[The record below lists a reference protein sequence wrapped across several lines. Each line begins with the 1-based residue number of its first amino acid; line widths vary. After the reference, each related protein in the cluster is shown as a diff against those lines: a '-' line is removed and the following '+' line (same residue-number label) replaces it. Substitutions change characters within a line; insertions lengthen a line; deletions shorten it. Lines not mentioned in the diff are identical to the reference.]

1 MNYKILNIKGALL
14 DTQQLEDYLR
24 KIASGHVLQDK
35 SNKYTYPIP
44 RLKEN
49 FEFITEVYN
58 LLNEHIKLK
67 LPIHPAGE
75 WILDNF
81 YIIDET
87 VKTVTKELTLKK
99 YTNFLGIANGP
110 YAGFARIYVL
120 ASEIVAYTDGK
131 INGKN
136 LEVLLKA
143 YEDKK
148 TLSMDEI
155 WNINTFLRMA
165 LIENIR
171 EACEKIYSAQLQKY
185 KVENIIERLVENKSK
200 DELQFKNIGEYKTKV
215 IEQGEMKYP
224 FIEYMSYRLKQ
235 YGKKAYPFLNILEEQ
250 VNKMGTEISEV
261 IKKEHF
267 DIAVRKVSVGN
278 CIISIKNINRI
289 NMIEIFEKINGVEEI
304 LKKDPVNVYSKM
316 DYKTRIYYRNKLKE
330 ISKKTKISEIYIARK
345 CLELSSIEY
354 EKSNMD
360 SNNKKAHVGY
370 YLIADGEPKL
380 LEILQNKKVPRQNN
394 MHKAQKYITALAV
407 VTIVLAGVYGLYINT
422 QINNIVLSL
431 ILSILLL
438 IPIETIFTQIAQYIL
453 GKTKNTKIIP
463 KLDFR
468 NGIPEQNATFV
479 VIPTIIKNGKR
490 VEELMH
496 KLEVYYIANKSDN
509 IYFAL
514 LGDCSTSSNE
524 EEGFDEEV
532 INTGK
537 KMVDILNKKYPDEKF
552 TKFNFIYRKRMWN
565 EGEEAYLGWE
575 RKRGLLNQFNE
586 YILGN
591 ISNPFKTNT
600 ITNLASMPPIKY
612 IITLDA
618 DTDLVLNSARELIG
632 AMAHILNKPE
642 LNKSE
647 DLVIAGHAL
656 IQPRIGIDLMSSI
669 KSLYTKIY
677 AGAGGVDVYANAISD
692 IYQDNFEEGIFTGKG
707 IYDLKI
713 FSKILNNEIP
723 ENTIL
728 SHDLLEGSY
737 LRCGLATDIMLMD
750 GYPVGYNSSKSRLH
764 RWIRGD
770 WQIIIWLKDKIKNK
784 RGEIKNNPLNIL
796 SKYKIFD
803 NLVRSLLE
811 VSSVLTIIYMCI
823 LDYFY
828 KIKIWPIITTVL
840 IAVLTPT
847 VIDVIN
853 KIVFKREGE
862 KRQKT
867 FNKTLSGINASLLR
881 GLFTLATLPDKAY
894 MSANAICKT
903 LYRLKVSKKHMLEW
917 VTAEEAE
924 KMAKKDIKSYYINM
938 APNIILGIL
947 GILYIFINAKNPFSA
962 LIFVISLLWLIA
974 PAIMCY
980 ISKEIVVNNKKE
992 LLVDKD
998 KQYVLEVGK
1007 RTWQFFKDYLV
1018 KENNY
1023 LPPDN
1028 YQEDRKPK
1036 AIKRT
1041 SSTNIG
1047 LALLAVISSYDL
1059 GYETQK
1065 NTLELLN
1072 KMIDTIYNL
1081 QKWNGHLYN
1090 WYNIET
1096 LEPLRPRYISSVDS
1110 GNFVG
1115 YLYVVKQFLIQN
1127 GQEDTRIDEL
1137 IEHTDFTKLYN
1148 EKMQLFSVGYNVEEN
1163 MLTDSYYDLLASEAR
1178 QTSLVAIAKK
1188 DIEQKHWYNLSRT
1201 LTVLNKYKGLISW
1214 SGTAF
1219 EYLMPNINIPKY
1231 PGSLLDE
1238 SCKFLIMSQKEY
1250 NKKLK
1255 IPWGISESAFNLK
1268 DLNNNYQYKA
1278 FGIPWLGLK
1287 RGLADEIVVAPYASM
1302 MAIIDEPI
1310 EVLKNLKQ
1318 LEKLGMYNKY
1328 GFYESIDY
1336 TPTRLRKNETK
1347 AIVKTYM
1354 AHHQGLI
1361 LLSINNLMN
1370 NNIVQ
1375 KRFVQNPEIEAV
1387 DILLQERMPE
1397 NIIIT
1402 KEEKEKVEKIKYID
1416 YENATQREITKINT
1430 KLNNVNVIGNDKYT
1444 IIMDQ
1449 KGNGYSKYNNIL
1461 INRYKYT
1468 DDEEQG
1474 IFFFFKNIKTKRI
1487 WTSNYMNYLSK
1498 ADKYVMCFTPDMNKI
1513 TRQDG
1518 NIETITKISVAPTE
1532 PVEIRRIEL
1541 VNHGI
1546 EDETIEITSF
1556 LEPLISEKEQDY
1568 AHRAFNKLFLEY
1580 EIIEDTILIRR
1591 KSRDKSKS
1599 DMFLAVNLYA
1609 ENEIIGETEFEVDK
1623 EKFYGREAIGLPKT
1637 VESSIPL
1644 GRNIGL
1650 TTEPIVAIKNTV
1662 KIKANEKVAFNLIM
1676 CVSESKEKVI
1686 ELINKFT
1693 NSETIKRNIELAKVK
1708 VEAESRYLNIKG
1720 KEIDLCQ
1727 KILGYLIFPNP
1738 LKRIINKNKKVISA
1752 YVSELWKYGI
1762 SGDLPILLVKVK
1774 DISDIEILKQVIN
1787 VYEYLRVKNINIDLV
1802 IVDEEQHSYENYTRE
1817 GIINI
1822 ILNKN
1827 MGYLQNIRS
1836 GIFVLNNLSKEE
1848 IQVLEFRANLVL
1860 DVSLG
1865 KIERQL
1871 TDLEEEYI
1879 ETIKQIGDEKIPQI
1893 AEEPEQ
1899 IRKKLED
1906 EQLKYC
1912 NEYGGFSLD
1921 GKEYNIRINKD
1932 NKLPTVWSH
1941 VLANEKF
1948 GTVVTENMGGYT
1960 WYKNSRLNRLTAWA
1974 NNPTND
1980 IPSEIIYLEDMEN
1993 KKVWSLGQN
2002 PIPDSN
2008 DYYITYGFGYANY
2021 MHKSNGL
2028 IQNASIFVPCKDSAK
2043 VHLIRLENIE
2053 PRKRKIKLVYYIKP
2067 VLGEDETISNTYLN
2081 LEYKEGSNL
2090 LCLENISN
2098 EDFKNVLYVSSS
2110 EKINSYTGNKD
2121 FFIGNGTIAN
2131 PDGIHKLDL
2140 DRQNSLWRNGI
2151 LAIEFQVELQALESK
2166 EISIVLGAEESII
2179 NCQDNAY
2186 KYGKISNV
2194 KEEYKK
2200 VKEYWEDITGKVH
2213 VKTPVESMNILLN
2226 GWLIYQTI
2234 SARLLARSGYYQ
2246 SGGAFGFRDQLQD
2259 TIALKYINPEIM
2271 KNQIIKHSSHQFIE
2285 GDVEHWWHDE
2295 TRRGIRTRFSDDLLW
2310 LAYITEEY
2318 INFTGDY
2325 TILDIKT
2332 NYIEG
2337 ADLEEGTDEKYDKYL
2352 PSKESG
2358 TIYEHC
2364 KKAIEKKINLGEN
2377 DLPTIGS
2384 GDWNDGFSTVG
2395 NKGKGESIWLGF
2407 FLSDILKKF
2416 IPLCKYKGEDE
2427 LAKKY
2432 EEILNKLKKAL
2443 NTTGW
2448 DGRWYRRAFTD
2459 KGEILR

>member
-120 ASEIVAYTDGK
+120 ASEIIAYTDGK

-155 WNINTFLRMA
+155 WNINTFLRVA

-575 RKRGLLNQFNE
+575 RKRGFLNQFNE

-600 ITNLASMPPIKY
+600 ITNVASMPPIKY

-618 DTDLVLNSARELIG
+618 DTDLVLNSAKELIG

-823 LDYFY
+823 LDCFY

-862 KRQKT
+862 RRQKT

-924 KMAKKDIKSYYINM
+924 KMTKKDIKSYYINM

-947 GILYIFINAKNPFSA
+947 GILYIFINAKNPFSV

-1387 DILLQERMPE
+1387 NILLQERMPE

-2295 TRRGIRTRFSDDLLW
+2295 TRKRHK
-2310 LAYITEEY
+2310 
-2318 INFTGDY
+2318 N
-2325 TILDIKT
+2325 
-2332 NYIEG
+2332 
-2337 ADLEEGTDEKYDKYL
+2337 
-2352 PSKESG
+2352 
-2358 TIYEHC
+2358 
-2364 KKAIEKKINLGEN
+2364 KI
-2377 DLPTIGS
+2377 
-2384 GDWNDGFSTVG
+2384 F
-2395 NKGKGESIWLGF
+2395 
-2407 FLSDILKKF
+2407 
-2416 IPLCKYKGEDE
+2416 
-2427 LAKKY
+2427 
-2432 EEILNKLKKAL
+2432 
-2443 NTTGW
+2443 
-2448 DGRWYRRAFTD
+2448 R
-2459 KGEILR
+2459 

>member
-155 WNINTFLRMA
+155 WNINTFLRVA

-394 MHKAQKYITALAV
+394 MHKAKKYITALAV
-407 VTIVLAGVYGLYINT
+407 VTIVFAGVYGLYINT

-600 ITNLASMPPIKY
+600 ITNVANMPPIKY

-618 DTDLVLNSARELIG
+618 DTDLVLNSAKELTG

-823 LDYFY
+823 LDCFY

-1591 KSRDKSKS
+1591 KSRDKSKL

-2295 TRRGIRTRFSDDLLW
+2295 TRKRHK
-2310 LAYITEEY
+2310 
-2318 INFTGDY
+2318 N
-2325 TILDIKT
+2325 
-2332 NYIEG
+2332 
-2337 ADLEEGTDEKYDKYL
+2337 
-2352 PSKESG
+2352 
-2358 TIYEHC
+2358 
-2364 KKAIEKKINLGEN
+2364 KI
-2377 DLPTIGS
+2377 
-2384 GDWNDGFSTVG
+2384 F
-2395 NKGKGESIWLGF
+2395 
-2407 FLSDILKKF
+2407 
-2416 IPLCKYKGEDE
+2416 
-2427 LAKKY
+2427 
-2432 EEILNKLKKAL
+2432 
-2443 NTTGW
+2443 
-2448 DGRWYRRAFTD
+2448 R
-2459 KGEILR
+2459 

>member
-1 MNYKILNIKGALL
+1 MDYKILNIKGALL

-87 VKTVTKELTLKK
+87 VKIVTKELTLKK
-99 YTNFLGIANGP
+99 YTNFLGISNGP

-155 WNINTFLRMA
+155 WNINTFLQVA

-171 EACEKIYSAQLQKY
+171 ETCEKIYSAQLQKY

-289 NMIEIFEKINGVEEI
+289 NMIDIFEKINGVEEI
-304 LKKDPVNVYSKM
+304 LKKDPVNVYNKM

-380 LEILQNKKVPRQNN
+380 LEILQNKKVPKQNN

-537 KMVDILNKKYPDEKF
+537 KIVDILNKKYPDEKF

-600 ITNLASMPPIKY
+600 ITNVASMPPIKY

-618 DTDLVLNSARELIG
+618 DTDLVLNSAKELIG

-723 ENTIL
+723 ENTVL

-840 IAVLTPT
+840 IAVLAPT
-847 VIDVIN
+847 VIDVVN

-947 GILYIFINAKNPFSA
+947 GILYLFINAKNPFSV

-1287 RGLADEIVVAPYASM
+1287 RGLADEIVVAPYASI

-1370 NNIVQ
+1370 NNIIQ

-1387 DILLQERMPE
+1387 DVLLQERMPE

-1430 KLNNVNVIGNDKYT
+1430 ELNNVNVIGNDKYT

-1637 VESSIPL
+1637 VENSIPL

-1650 TTEPIVAIKNTV
+1650 TTEPIIAIKNTV

-1693 NSETIKRNIELAKVK
+1693 NSETIKRSIELAKVK

-1893 AEEPEQ
+1893 AEKPEQ

-1948 GTVVTENMGGYT
+1948 GTVITENMGGYT

-1974 NNPTND
+1974 NSPTND

-2131 PDGIHKLDL
+2131 PDGIHKLEL

-2200 VKEYWEDITGKVH
+2200 VKEYWEDITGKVQ

-2295 TRRGIRTRFSDDLLW
+2295 TRKRH
-2310 LAYITEEY
+2310 
-2318 INFTGDY
+2318 
-2325 TILDIKT
+2325 K
-2332 NYIEG
+2332 
-2337 ADLEEGTDEKYDKYL
+2337 DKIF
-2352 PSKESG
+2352 G
-2358 TIYEHC
+2358 
-2364 KKAIEKKINLGEN
+2364 
-2377 DLPTIGS
+2377 
-2384 GDWNDGFSTVG
+2384 
-2395 NKGKGESIWLGF
+2395 
-2407 FLSDILKKF
+2407 
-2416 IPLCKYKGEDE
+2416 
-2427 LAKKY
+2427 
-2432 EEILNKLKKAL
+2432 
-2443 NTTGW
+2443 
-2448 DGRWYRRAFTD
+2448 
-2459 KGEILR
+2459 

>member
-360 SNNKKAHVGY
+360 SNDKKAHVGY

-380 LEILQNKKVPRQNN
+380 LEILQNKKVPKQNN

-618 DTDLVLNSARELIG
+618 DTDLVLNSAKELIG

-947 GILYIFINAKNPFSA
+947 GILYIFINAKNPFSV

-1580 EIIEDTILIRR
+1580 VIIEDTILIRR

-2295 TRRGIRTRFSDDLLW
+2295 TRKRHK
-2310 LAYITEEY
+2310 
-2318 INFTGDY
+2318 N
-2325 TILDIKT
+2325 
-2332 NYIEG
+2332 
-2337 ADLEEGTDEKYDKYL
+2337 
-2352 PSKESG
+2352 
-2358 TIYEHC
+2358 
-2364 KKAIEKKINLGEN
+2364 KI
-2377 DLPTIGS
+2377 
-2384 GDWNDGFSTVG
+2384 F
-2395 NKGKGESIWLGF
+2395 
-2407 FLSDILKKF
+2407 
-2416 IPLCKYKGEDE
+2416 
-2427 LAKKY
+2427 
-2432 EEILNKLKKAL
+2432 
-2443 NTTGW
+2443 
-2448 DGRWYRRAFTD
+2448 R
-2459 KGEILR
+2459 

>member
-155 WNINTFLRMA
+155 WNINTFLRVA

-304 LKKDPVNVYSKM
+304 LKKDPVKVYSKM

-600 ITNLASMPPIKY
+600 ITNVASMPPIKY

-618 DTDLVLNSARELIG
+618 DTDLVLNSAKELIG

-823 LDYFY
+823 LDCFY

-1650 TTEPIVAIKNTV
+1650 TTEPIVAIKNTA

-2295 TRRGIRTRFSDDLLW
+2295 TRKRHK
-2310 LAYITEEY
+2310 
-2318 INFTGDY
+2318 N
-2325 TILDIKT
+2325 
-2332 NYIEG
+2332 
-2337 ADLEEGTDEKYDKYL
+2337 
-2352 PSKESG
+2352 
-2358 TIYEHC
+2358 
-2364 KKAIEKKINLGEN
+2364 KI
-2377 DLPTIGS
+2377 
-2384 GDWNDGFSTVG
+2384 F
-2395 NKGKGESIWLGF
+2395 
-2407 FLSDILKKF
+2407 
-2416 IPLCKYKGEDE
+2416 
-2427 LAKKY
+2427 
-2432 EEILNKLKKAL
+2432 
-2443 NTTGW
+2443 
-2448 DGRWYRRAFTD
+2448 R
-2459 KGEILR
+2459 

>member
-1 MNYKILNIKGALL
+1 MDYKILNIKGALL

-87 VKTVTKELTLKK
+87 VKIVTKELTLKK

-155 WNINTFLRMA
+155 WNINTFLQVA

-171 EACEKIYSAQLQKY
+171 ETCEKIYSAQLQKY

-289 NMIEIFEKINGVEEI
+289 NMIDIFEKINGVEEI

-380 LEILQNKKVPRQNN
+380 LEILQNKKVPKQNN

-600 ITNLASMPPIKY
+600 ITNVASMPPIKY

-618 DTDLVLNSARELIG
+618 DTDLVLNSAKELIG

-840 IAVLTPT
+840 IAVLAPT
-847 VIDVIN
+847 VIDVVN
-853 KIVFKREGE
+853 KIVFKRDGE

-947 GILYIFINAKNPFSA
+947 GILYLFINAKNPFSV
-962 LIFVISLLWLIA
+962 LIFVISSLWLIA
-974 PAIMCY
+974 PAIMYY

-1137 IEHTDFTKLYN
+1137 VEHTDFTKLYN

-1287 RGLADEIVVAPYASM
+1287 RGLADEIVVAPYASI

-1370 NNIVQ
+1370 NNIIQ

-1387 DILLQERMPE
+1387 DVLLQERMPE

-1430 KLNNVNVIGNDKYT
+1430 ELNNVNVIGNDKYT

-1637 VESSIPL
+1637 VENSIPL

-1650 TTEPIVAIKNTV
+1650 TTEPIIAIKNTV

-1693 NSETIKRNIELAKVK
+1693 NSETIKRSIELAKVK

-1893 AEEPEQ
+1893 VEKPEQ

-1948 GTVVTENMGGYT
+1948 GTVITENMGGYT

-1980 IPSEIIYLEDMEN
+1980 IPSEVIYLEDMEN

-2053 PRKRKIKLVYYIKP
+2053 PRKRKIKLIYYIKP

-2200 VKEYWEDITGKVH
+2200 VKEYWEDITGKVQ

-2295 TRRGIRTRFSDDLLW
+2295 TRKRHK
-2310 LAYITEEY
+2310 
-2318 INFTGDY
+2318 N
-2325 TILDIKT
+2325 
-2332 NYIEG
+2332 
-2337 ADLEEGTDEKYDKYL
+2337 
-2352 PSKESG
+2352 
-2358 TIYEHC
+2358 
-2364 KKAIEKKINLGEN
+2364 KI
-2377 DLPTIGS
+2377 
-2384 GDWNDGFSTVG
+2384 F
-2395 NKGKGESIWLGF
+2395 
-2407 FLSDILKKF
+2407 
-2416 IPLCKYKGEDE
+2416 
-2427 LAKKY
+2427 
-2432 EEILNKLKKAL
+2432 
-2443 NTTGW
+2443 
-2448 DGRWYRRAFTD
+2448 R
-2459 KGEILR
+2459 

>member
-537 KMVDILNKKYPDEKF
+537 KIVDILNKKYPDEKF

-600 ITNLASMPPIKY
+600 ITNVASMPPIKY

-618 DTDLVLNSARELIG
+618 DTDLVLNSAKELIG

-770 WQIIIWLKDKIKNK
+770 WQITIWLKDKIKNK

-947 GILYIFINAKNPFSA
+947 GVLYIFINAKNPFSV

-1387 DILLQERMPE
+1387 NILLQERMPE

-1827 MGYLQNIRS
+1827 MGYLQNVRS

-2043 VHLIRLENIE
+2043 VHLIRFENIE

-2295 TRRGIRTRFSDDLLW
+2295 TRKRHK
-2310 LAYITEEY
+2310 
-2318 INFTGDY
+2318 N
-2325 TILDIKT
+2325 
-2332 NYIEG
+2332 
-2337 ADLEEGTDEKYDKYL
+2337 
-2352 PSKESG
+2352 
-2358 TIYEHC
+2358 
-2364 KKAIEKKINLGEN
+2364 KI
-2377 DLPTIGS
+2377 
-2384 GDWNDGFSTVG
+2384 F
-2395 NKGKGESIWLGF
+2395 
-2407 FLSDILKKF
+2407 
-2416 IPLCKYKGEDE
+2416 
-2427 LAKKY
+2427 
-2432 EEILNKLKKAL
+2432 
-2443 NTTGW
+2443 
-2448 DGRWYRRAFTD
+2448 R
-2459 KGEILR
+2459 

>member
-1 MNYKILNIKGALL
+1 MDYKILNIKGALL

-87 VKTVTKELTLKK
+87 VKIVTKELTLKK
-99 YTNFLGIANGP
+99 YTNFLGISNGP

-155 WNINTFLRMA
+155 WNINTFLQVA

-171 EACEKIYSAQLQKY
+171 ETCEKIYSAQLQKY

-289 NMIEIFEKINGVEEI
+289 NMIDIFEKINGVEEI
-304 LKKDPVNVYSKM
+304 LKKNPVNVYNKM

-380 LEILQNKKVPRQNN
+380 LEILQNKKVPKQNN

-600 ITNLASMPPIKY
+600 ITNVASMPPIKY

-924 KMAKKDIKSYYINM
+924 KMAKKNIKSYYINM

-947 GILYIFINAKNPFSA
+947 GVLYIFINAKNPFSV

-1774 DISDIEILKQVIN
+1774 DISDIEIFKQVIN

-2295 TRRGIRTRFSDDLLW
+2295 TRKRHK
-2310 LAYITEEY
+2310 
-2318 INFTGDY
+2318 N
-2325 TILDIKT
+2325 
-2332 NYIEG
+2332 
-2337 ADLEEGTDEKYDKYL
+2337 
-2352 PSKESG
+2352 
-2358 TIYEHC
+2358 
-2364 KKAIEKKINLGEN
+2364 KI
-2377 DLPTIGS
+2377 
-2384 GDWNDGFSTVG
+2384 F
-2395 NKGKGESIWLGF
+2395 
-2407 FLSDILKKF
+2407 
-2416 IPLCKYKGEDE
+2416 
-2427 LAKKY
+2427 
-2432 EEILNKLKKAL
+2432 
-2443 NTTGW
+2443 
-2448 DGRWYRRAFTD
+2448 R
-2459 KGEILR
+2459 

>member
-1 MNYKILNIKGALL
+1 MDYKILNIKGALL
-14 DTQQLEDYLR
+14 DTQQLKDYLR

-87 VKTVTKELTLKK
+87 VKIVTKELTLKK

-155 WNINTFLRMA
+155 WNINTFLRVA

-453 GKTKNTKIIP
+453 GKTKNTKIIS

-600 ITNLASMPPIKY
+600 ITNVASMPPIKY

-618 DTDLVLNSARELIG
+618 DTDLVLNSAKELIG

-823 LDYFY
+823 LDCFY

-1028 YQEDRKPK
+1028 HQEDRKPK

-1336 TPTRLRKNETK
+1336 TPTRLRKNEIK

-1662 KIKANEKVAFNLIM
+1662 KIKANEKVVFNLIM

-2295 TRRGIRTRFSDDLLW
+2295 TRKRHK
-2310 LAYITEEY
+2310 
-2318 INFTGDY
+2318 N
-2325 TILDIKT
+2325 
-2332 NYIEG
+2332 
-2337 ADLEEGTDEKYDKYL
+2337 
-2352 PSKESG
+2352 
-2358 TIYEHC
+2358 
-2364 KKAIEKKINLGEN
+2364 KI
-2377 DLPTIGS
+2377 
-2384 GDWNDGFSTVG
+2384 F
-2395 NKGKGESIWLGF
+2395 
-2407 FLSDILKKF
+2407 
-2416 IPLCKYKGEDE
+2416 
-2427 LAKKY
+2427 
-2432 EEILNKLKKAL
+2432 
-2443 NTTGW
+2443 
-2448 DGRWYRRAFTD
+2448 R
-2459 KGEILR
+2459 

>member
-155 WNINTFLRMA
+155 WNINTFLRVA

-304 LKKDPVNVYSKM
+304 LKKDPANVYSKM

-360 SNNKKAHVGY
+360 SNDKKAHVGY

-380 LEILQNKKVPRQNN
+380 LEILQNKKVPKQNN

-600 ITNLASMPPIKY
+600 ITNVASMPPIKY

-618 DTDLVLNSARELIG
+618 DTDLVLNSAKELIG

-823 LDYFY
+823 LDCFY

-1449 KGNGYSKYNNIL
+1449 NGNGYSKYNNIL

-1591 KSRDKSKS
+1591 KSRDKSKL

-1827 MGYLQNIRS
+1827 MGYLQNVRS

-2295 TRRGIRTRFSDDLLW
+2295 TRKRHK
-2310 LAYITEEY
+2310 
-2318 INFTGDY
+2318 N
-2325 TILDIKT
+2325 
-2332 NYIEG
+2332 
-2337 ADLEEGTDEKYDKYL
+2337 
-2352 PSKESG
+2352 
-2358 TIYEHC
+2358 
-2364 KKAIEKKINLGEN
+2364 KI
-2377 DLPTIGS
+2377 
-2384 GDWNDGFSTVG
+2384 F
-2395 NKGKGESIWLGF
+2395 
-2407 FLSDILKKF
+2407 
-2416 IPLCKYKGEDE
+2416 
-2427 LAKKY
+2427 
-2432 EEILNKLKKAL
+2432 
-2443 NTTGW
+2443 
-2448 DGRWYRRAFTD
+2448 R
-2459 KGEILR
+2459 

>member
-155 WNINTFLRMA
+155 WNINTFLRVA

-304 LKKDPVNVYSKM
+304 LKKDPVKVYSKM

-600 ITNLASMPPIKY
+600 ITNVASMPPIKY

-618 DTDLVLNSARELIG
+618 DTDLVLNSAKELIG

-947 GILYIFINAKNPFSA
+947 GILYIFINAKNPFSV

-1650 TTEPIVAIKNTV
+1650 TTEPIVAIKNTA

-2295 TRRGIRTRFSDDLLW
+2295 TRKRHK
-2310 LAYITEEY
+2310 
-2318 INFTGDY
+2318 N
-2325 TILDIKT
+2325 
-2332 NYIEG
+2332 
-2337 ADLEEGTDEKYDKYL
+2337 
-2352 PSKESG
+2352 
-2358 TIYEHC
+2358 
-2364 KKAIEKKINLGEN
+2364 KI
-2377 DLPTIGS
+2377 
-2384 GDWNDGFSTVG
+2384 F
-2395 NKGKGESIWLGF
+2395 
-2407 FLSDILKKF
+2407 
-2416 IPLCKYKGEDE
+2416 
-2427 LAKKY
+2427 
-2432 EEILNKLKKAL
+2432 
-2443 NTTGW
+2443 
-2448 DGRWYRRAFTD
+2448 R
-2459 KGEILR
+2459 

>member
-360 SNNKKAHVGY
+360 SNDKKAHVGY

-380 LEILQNKKVPRQNN
+380 LEILQNKKVPKQNN

-924 KMAKKDIKSYYINM
+924 KMAKKNIKSYYINM

-947 GILYIFINAKNPFSA
+947 GVLYIFINAKNPFSV

-1591 KSRDKSKS
+1591 KSRDKSKL

-1879 ETIKQIGDEKIPQI
+1879 ETIKPIGDEKIPQI

-2110 EKINSYTGNKD
+2110 EKINSYTGNKE

-2295 TRRGIRTRFSDDLLW
+2295 TRKRHK
-2310 LAYITEEY
+2310 
-2318 INFTGDY
+2318 N
-2325 TILDIKT
+2325 
-2332 NYIEG
+2332 
-2337 ADLEEGTDEKYDKYL
+2337 
-2352 PSKESG
+2352 
-2358 TIYEHC
+2358 
-2364 KKAIEKKINLGEN
+2364 KI
-2377 DLPTIGS
+2377 
-2384 GDWNDGFSTVG
+2384 F
-2395 NKGKGESIWLGF
+2395 
-2407 FLSDILKKF
+2407 
-2416 IPLCKYKGEDE
+2416 
-2427 LAKKY
+2427 
-2432 EEILNKLKKAL
+2432 
-2443 NTTGW
+2443 
-2448 DGRWYRRAFTD
+2448 R
-2459 KGEILR
+2459 

>member
-360 SNNKKAHVGY
+360 SNDKKAHVGY

-380 LEILQNKKVPRQNN
+380 LEILQNKKVPKQNN

-618 DTDLVLNSARELIG
+618 DTDLVLNSAKELIG

-770 WQIIIWLKDKIKNK
+770 CQIIIWLKDKIKNK

-947 GILYIFINAKNPFSA
+947 GILYIFINAKNPFSV

-2295 TRRGIRTRFSDDLLW
+2295 TRKRHK
-2310 LAYITEEY
+2310 
-2318 INFTGDY
+2318 N
-2325 TILDIKT
+2325 
-2332 NYIEG
+2332 
-2337 ADLEEGTDEKYDKYL
+2337 
-2352 PSKESG
+2352 
-2358 TIYEHC
+2358 
-2364 KKAIEKKINLGEN
+2364 KI
-2377 DLPTIGS
+2377 
-2384 GDWNDGFSTVG
+2384 F
-2395 NKGKGESIWLGF
+2395 
-2407 FLSDILKKF
+2407 
-2416 IPLCKYKGEDE
+2416 
-2427 LAKKY
+2427 
-2432 EEILNKLKKAL
+2432 
-2443 NTTGW
+2443 
-2448 DGRWYRRAFTD
+2448 R
-2459 KGEILR
+2459 

>member
-110 YAGFARIYVL
+110 YARFARIYVL

-360 SNNKKAHVGY
+360 SNDKKAHVGY

-380 LEILQNKKVPRQNN
+380 LEILQNKKVPKQNN

-618 DTDLVLNSARELIG
+618 DTDLVLNSAKELIG

-947 GILYIFINAKNPFSA
+947 GILYIFINAKNPFSV

-1827 MGYLQNIRS
+1827 MGYLQNVRS

-2043 VHLIRLENIE
+2043 VHLIRFENIE

-2295 TRRGIRTRFSDDLLW
+2295 TRKRHK
-2310 LAYITEEY
+2310 
-2318 INFTGDY
+2318 N
-2325 TILDIKT
+2325 
-2332 NYIEG
+2332 
-2337 ADLEEGTDEKYDKYL
+2337 
-2352 PSKESG
+2352 
-2358 TIYEHC
+2358 
-2364 KKAIEKKINLGEN
+2364 KI
-2377 DLPTIGS
+2377 
-2384 GDWNDGFSTVG
+2384 F
-2395 NKGKGESIWLGF
+2395 
-2407 FLSDILKKF
+2407 
-2416 IPLCKYKGEDE
+2416 
-2427 LAKKY
+2427 
-2432 EEILNKLKKAL
+2432 
-2443 NTTGW
+2443 
-2448 DGRWYRRAFTD
+2448 R
-2459 KGEILR
+2459 

>member
-24 KIASGHVLQDK
+24 KIASRHVLQDK

-49 FEFITEVYN
+49 FEFITVVYN

-155 WNINTFLRMA
+155 WNINTFLRVA

-394 MHKAQKYITALAV
+394 MHKAKKYITALAV

-600 ITNLASMPPIKY
+600 ITNVASMPPIKY

-618 DTDLVLNSARELIG
+618 DTDLVLNSAKELIG

-823 LDYFY
+823 LDCFY

-1065 NTLELLN
+1065 DTLELLN

-2090 LCLENISN
+2090 LCLKNISN

-2295 TRRGIRTRFSDDLLW
+2295 TRKRHK
-2310 LAYITEEY
+2310 
-2318 INFTGDY
+2318 N
-2325 TILDIKT
+2325 
-2332 NYIEG
+2332 
-2337 ADLEEGTDEKYDKYL
+2337 
-2352 PSKESG
+2352 
-2358 TIYEHC
+2358 
-2364 KKAIEKKINLGEN
+2364 KI
-2377 DLPTIGS
+2377 
-2384 GDWNDGFSTVG
+2384 F
-2395 NKGKGESIWLGF
+2395 
-2407 FLSDILKKF
+2407 
-2416 IPLCKYKGEDE
+2416 
-2427 LAKKY
+2427 
-2432 EEILNKLKKAL
+2432 
-2443 NTTGW
+2443 
-2448 DGRWYRRAFTD
+2448 R
-2459 KGEILR
+2459 

>member
-155 WNINTFLRMA
+155 WNINTFLRVA

-394 MHKAQKYITALAV
+394 MHKAKKYITALAV
-407 VTIVLAGVYGLYINT
+407 VTIVFAGVYGLYINT

-600 ITNLASMPPIKY
+600 ITNVASMPPIKY

-618 DTDLVLNSARELIG
+618 DTDLVLNSAKELIG

-823 LDYFY
+823 LDCFY

-1387 DILLQERMPE
+1387 NILLQERMPE

-1879 ETIKQIGDEKIPQI
+1879 ETIKQIGDEKILQI

-2090 LCLENISN
+2090 LCLKNISN

-2295 TRRGIRTRFSDDLLW
+2295 TRKRHK
-2310 LAYITEEY
+2310 
-2318 INFTGDY
+2318 N
-2325 TILDIKT
+2325 
-2332 NYIEG
+2332 
-2337 ADLEEGTDEKYDKYL
+2337 
-2352 PSKESG
+2352 
-2358 TIYEHC
+2358 
-2364 KKAIEKKINLGEN
+2364 KI
-2377 DLPTIGS
+2377 
-2384 GDWNDGFSTVG
+2384 F
-2395 NKGKGESIWLGF
+2395 
-2407 FLSDILKKF
+2407 
-2416 IPLCKYKGEDE
+2416 
-2427 LAKKY
+2427 
-2432 EEILNKLKKAL
+2432 
-2443 NTTGW
+2443 
-2448 DGRWYRRAFTD
+2448 R
-2459 KGEILR
+2459 

>member
-120 ASEIVAYTDGK
+120 ASEIIAYTDGK

-155 WNINTFLRMA
+155 WNINTFLRVA

-468 NGIPEQNATFV
+468 NGILEQNATFV

-600 ITNLASMPPIKY
+600 ITNVASMPPIKY

-618 DTDLVLNSARELIG
+618 DTDLVLNSAKELIG

-823 LDYFY
+823 LDCFY

-862 KRQKT
+862 RRQKT

-924 KMAKKDIKSYYINM
+924 KMTKKDIKSYYINM

-947 GILYIFINAKNPFSA
+947 GILYIFINAKNPFSV

-1387 DILLQERMPE
+1387 NILLQERMPE

-1518 NIETITKISVAPTE
+1518 NIETITKISVTPTE

-2295 TRRGIRTRFSDDLLW
+2295 TRKRHK
-2310 LAYITEEY
+2310 
-2318 INFTGDY
+2318 N
-2325 TILDIKT
+2325 
-2332 NYIEG
+2332 
-2337 ADLEEGTDEKYDKYL
+2337 
-2352 PSKESG
+2352 
-2358 TIYEHC
+2358 
-2364 KKAIEKKINLGEN
+2364 KI
-2377 DLPTIGS
+2377 
-2384 GDWNDGFSTVG
+2384 F
-2395 NKGKGESIWLGF
+2395 
-2407 FLSDILKKF
+2407 
-2416 IPLCKYKGEDE
+2416 
-2427 LAKKY
+2427 
-2432 EEILNKLKKAL
+2432 
-2443 NTTGW
+2443 
-2448 DGRWYRRAFTD
+2448 R
-2459 KGEILR
+2459 

>member
-155 WNINTFLRMA
+155 WNINTFLRVA

-394 MHKAQKYITALAV
+394 MHKAKKYITALAV

-600 ITNLASMPPIKY
+600 ITNVASMPPIKY

-618 DTDLVLNSARELIG
+618 DTDLVLNSAKELIG

-707 IYDLKI
+707 TYDLKI

-823 LDYFY
+823 LDCFY
-828 KIKIWPIITTVL
+828 KIKIWSIITTVL

-1387 DILLQERMPE
+1387 NILLQERMPE

-1879 ETIKQIGDEKIPQI
+1879 ETIKQIGDEKILQI

-2090 LCLENISN
+2090 LCLKNISN

-2295 TRRGIRTRFSDDLLW
+2295 TRKRHK
-2310 LAYITEEY
+2310 
-2318 INFTGDY
+2318 N
-2325 TILDIKT
+2325 
-2332 NYIEG
+2332 
-2337 ADLEEGTDEKYDKYL
+2337 
-2352 PSKESG
+2352 
-2358 TIYEHC
+2358 
-2364 KKAIEKKINLGEN
+2364 KI
-2377 DLPTIGS
+2377 
-2384 GDWNDGFSTVG
+2384 F
-2395 NKGKGESIWLGF
+2395 
-2407 FLSDILKKF
+2407 
-2416 IPLCKYKGEDE
+2416 
-2427 LAKKY
+2427 
-2432 EEILNKLKKAL
+2432 
-2443 NTTGW
+2443 
-2448 DGRWYRRAFTD
+2448 R
-2459 KGEILR
+2459 

>member
-360 SNNKKAHVGY
+360 SNDKKAHVGY

-380 LEILQNKKVPRQNN
+380 LEILQNKKVPKQNN

-618 DTDLVLNSARELIG
+618 DTDLVLNSAKELIG

-947 GILYIFINAKNPFSA
+947 GILYIFINAKNPFSV

-1827 MGYLQNIRS
+1827 MGYLQNVRS

-2043 VHLIRLENIE
+2043 VHLIRFENIE

-2295 TRRGIRTRFSDDLLW
+2295 TRKRHK
-2310 LAYITEEY
+2310 
-2318 INFTGDY
+2318 N
-2325 TILDIKT
+2325 
-2332 NYIEG
+2332 
-2337 ADLEEGTDEKYDKYL
+2337 
-2352 PSKESG
+2352 
-2358 TIYEHC
+2358 
-2364 KKAIEKKINLGEN
+2364 KI
-2377 DLPTIGS
+2377 
-2384 GDWNDGFSTVG
+2384 F
-2395 NKGKGESIWLGF
+2395 
-2407 FLSDILKKF
+2407 
-2416 IPLCKYKGEDE
+2416 
-2427 LAKKY
+2427 
-2432 EEILNKLKKAL
+2432 
-2443 NTTGW
+2443 
-2448 DGRWYRRAFTD
+2448 R
-2459 KGEILR
+2459 

>member
-87 VKTVTKELTLKK
+87 VKTATKELTLKK

-155 WNINTFLRMA
+155 WNINTFLRVA

-600 ITNLASMPPIKY
+600 ITNVASMPPIKY

-618 DTDLVLNSARELIG
+618 DTDLVLNSAKELIG

-947 GILYIFINAKNPFSA
+947 GVLYIFINAKNPFSV

-1387 DILLQERMPE
+1387 NILLQERMPE

-2295 TRRGIRTRFSDDLLW
+2295 TRKRHK
-2310 LAYITEEY
+2310 
-2318 INFTGDY
+2318 N
-2325 TILDIKT
+2325 
-2332 NYIEG
+2332 
-2337 ADLEEGTDEKYDKYL
+2337 
-2352 PSKESG
+2352 
-2358 TIYEHC
+2358 
-2364 KKAIEKKINLGEN
+2364 KI
-2377 DLPTIGS
+2377 
-2384 GDWNDGFSTVG
+2384 F
-2395 NKGKGESIWLGF
+2395 
-2407 FLSDILKKF
+2407 
-2416 IPLCKYKGEDE
+2416 
-2427 LAKKY
+2427 
-2432 EEILNKLKKAL
+2432 
-2443 NTTGW
+2443 
-2448 DGRWYRRAFTD
+2448 R
-2459 KGEILR
+2459 

>member
-155 WNINTFLRMA
+155 WNINTFLRVA

-304 LKKDPVNVYSKM
+304 LKKDPANVYSKM

-360 SNNKKAHVGY
+360 SNDKKAHVGY

-380 LEILQNKKVPRQNN
+380 LEILQNKKVPKQNN

-600 ITNLASMPPIKY
+600 ITNVANMPPIKY

-618 DTDLVLNSARELIG
+618 DTDLVLNSAKELTG

-2295 TRRGIRTRFSDDLLW
+2295 TRKRHK
-2310 LAYITEEY
+2310 
-2318 INFTGDY
+2318 N
-2325 TILDIKT
+2325 
-2332 NYIEG
+2332 
-2337 ADLEEGTDEKYDKYL
+2337 
-2352 PSKESG
+2352 
-2358 TIYEHC
+2358 
-2364 KKAIEKKINLGEN
+2364 KI
-2377 DLPTIGS
+2377 
-2384 GDWNDGFSTVG
+2384 F
-2395 NKGKGESIWLGF
+2395 
-2407 FLSDILKKF
+2407 
-2416 IPLCKYKGEDE
+2416 
-2427 LAKKY
+2427 
-2432 EEILNKLKKAL
+2432 
-2443 NTTGW
+2443 
-2448 DGRWYRRAFTD
+2448 R
-2459 KGEILR
+2459 

>member
-35 SNKYTYPIP
+35 FNKYTYPIP

-155 WNINTFLRMA
+155 WNINTFLRVA

-304 LKKDPVNVYSKM
+304 LKKDPVKVYSKM

-600 ITNLASMPPIKY
+600 ITNVASMPPIKY

-618 DTDLVLNSARELIG
+618 DTDLVLNSAKELIG

-823 LDYFY
+823 LDCFY

-947 GILYIFINAKNPFSA
+947 GILYIFINAKNPFSV

-1007 RTWQFFKDYLV
+1007 RTWQFFRDYLV

-1879 ETIKQIGDEKIPQI
+1879 ETIKPIGDEKIPQI

-2295 TRRGIRTRFSDDLLW
+2295 TRKRHK
-2310 LAYITEEY
+2310 
-2318 INFTGDY
+2318 N
-2325 TILDIKT
+2325 
-2332 NYIEG
+2332 
-2337 ADLEEGTDEKYDKYL
+2337 
-2352 PSKESG
+2352 
-2358 TIYEHC
+2358 
-2364 KKAIEKKINLGEN
+2364 KI
-2377 DLPTIGS
+2377 
-2384 GDWNDGFSTVG
+2384 F
-2395 NKGKGESIWLGF
+2395 
-2407 FLSDILKKF
+2407 
-2416 IPLCKYKGEDE
+2416 
-2427 LAKKY
+2427 
-2432 EEILNKLKKAL
+2432 
-2443 NTTGW
+2443 
-2448 DGRWYRRAFTD
+2448 R
-2459 KGEILR
+2459 

>member
-360 SNNKKAHVGY
+360 SNDKKAHVGY

-380 LEILQNKKVPRQNN
+380 LEILQNKKVPKQNN

-618 DTDLVLNSARELIG
+618 DTDLVLNSAKELIG

-840 IAVLTPT
+840 IAVLTQT

-947 GILYIFINAKNPFSA
+947 GILYIFINAKNPFSV

-2200 VKEYWEDITGKVH
+2200 VKEYWEDITGKAH

-2295 TRRGIRTRFSDDLLW
+2295 TRKRHK
-2310 LAYITEEY
+2310 
-2318 INFTGDY
+2318 N
-2325 TILDIKT
+2325 
-2332 NYIEG
+2332 
-2337 ADLEEGTDEKYDKYL
+2337 
-2352 PSKESG
+2352 
-2358 TIYEHC
+2358 
-2364 KKAIEKKINLGEN
+2364 KI
-2377 DLPTIGS
+2377 
-2384 GDWNDGFSTVG
+2384 F
-2395 NKGKGESIWLGF
+2395 
-2407 FLSDILKKF
+2407 
-2416 IPLCKYKGEDE
+2416 
-2427 LAKKY
+2427 
-2432 EEILNKLKKAL
+2432 
-2443 NTTGW
+2443 
-2448 DGRWYRRAFTD
+2448 R
-2459 KGEILR
+2459 

>member
-155 WNINTFLRMA
+155 WNINTFLRVA

-618 DTDLVLNSARELIG
+618 DTDLVLNSAKELIG

-947 GILYIFINAKNPFSA
+947 GILYIFINAKNPFSV

-1879 ETIKQIGDEKIPQI
+1879 ETIKPIGDEKIPQI

-2090 LCLENISN
+2090 LFLENISN

-2295 TRRGIRTRFSDDLLW
+2295 TRKRHK
-2310 LAYITEEY
+2310 
-2318 INFTGDY
+2318 N
-2325 TILDIKT
+2325 
-2332 NYIEG
+2332 
-2337 ADLEEGTDEKYDKYL
+2337 
-2352 PSKESG
+2352 
-2358 TIYEHC
+2358 
-2364 KKAIEKKINLGEN
+2364 KIFG
-2377 DLPTIGS
+2377 
-2384 GDWNDGFSTVG
+2384 
-2395 NKGKGESIWLGF
+2395 
-2407 FLSDILKKF
+2407 
-2416 IPLCKYKGEDE
+2416 
-2427 LAKKY
+2427 
-2432 EEILNKLKKAL
+2432 
-2443 NTTGW
+2443 
-2448 DGRWYRRAFTD
+2448 
-2459 KGEILR
+2459 

>member
-360 SNNKKAHVGY
+360 SNDKKAHVGY

-380 LEILQNKKVPRQNN
+380 LEILQNKKVPKQNN

-618 DTDLVLNSARELIG
+618 DTDLVLNSAKELIG

-947 GILYIFINAKNPFSA
+947 GILYIFINAKNPFSV

-1416 YENATQREITKINT
+1416 YENATQREITQINT

-2295 TRRGIRTRFSDDLLW
+2295 TRKRHK
-2310 LAYITEEY
+2310 
-2318 INFTGDY
+2318 N
-2325 TILDIKT
+2325 
-2332 NYIEG
+2332 
-2337 ADLEEGTDEKYDKYL
+2337 
-2352 PSKESG
+2352 
-2358 TIYEHC
+2358 
-2364 KKAIEKKINLGEN
+2364 KI
-2377 DLPTIGS
+2377 
-2384 GDWNDGFSTVG
+2384 F
-2395 NKGKGESIWLGF
+2395 
-2407 FLSDILKKF
+2407 
-2416 IPLCKYKGEDE
+2416 
-2427 LAKKY
+2427 
-2432 EEILNKLKKAL
+2432 
-2443 NTTGW
+2443 
-2448 DGRWYRRAFTD
+2448 R
-2459 KGEILR
+2459 

>member
-155 WNINTFLRMA
+155 WNINTFLRVA

-304 LKKDPVNVYSKM
+304 LKKDPVKVYSKM

-600 ITNLASMPPIKY
+600 ITNVASMPPIKY

-618 DTDLVLNSARELIG
+618 DTDLVLNSAKELIG

-784 RGEIKNNPLNIL
+784 RGDIKNNPLNIL

-947 GILYIFINAKNPFSA
+947 GILYIFINAKNPFSV

-1650 TTEPIVAIKNTV
+1650 TTEPIVAIKNTA

-2295 TRRGIRTRFSDDLLW
+2295 TRKRHK
-2310 LAYITEEY
+2310 
-2318 INFTGDY
+2318 N
-2325 TILDIKT
+2325 
-2332 NYIEG
+2332 
-2337 ADLEEGTDEKYDKYL
+2337 
-2352 PSKESG
+2352 
-2358 TIYEHC
+2358 
-2364 KKAIEKKINLGEN
+2364 KI
-2377 DLPTIGS
+2377 
-2384 GDWNDGFSTVG
+2384 F
-2395 NKGKGESIWLGF
+2395 
-2407 FLSDILKKF
+2407 
-2416 IPLCKYKGEDE
+2416 
-2427 LAKKY
+2427 
-2432 EEILNKLKKAL
+2432 
-2443 NTTGW
+2443 
-2448 DGRWYRRAFTD
+2448 R
-2459 KGEILR
+2459 

>member
-155 WNINTFLRMA
+155 WNINTFLRVA

-345 CLELSSIEY
+345 CLELSGIEY

-380 LEILQNKKVPRQNN
+380 LEILQNKKVPKQNN

-618 DTDLVLNSARELIG
+618 DTDLVLNSAKELTG

-947 GILYIFINAKNPFSA
+947 GILYIFINAKNPFSV

-2295 TRRGIRTRFSDDLLW
+2295 TRKRHK
-2310 LAYITEEY
+2310 
-2318 INFTGDY
+2318 N
-2325 TILDIKT
+2325 
-2332 NYIEG
+2332 
-2337 ADLEEGTDEKYDKYL
+2337 
-2352 PSKESG
+2352 
-2358 TIYEHC
+2358 
-2364 KKAIEKKINLGEN
+2364 KI
-2377 DLPTIGS
+2377 
-2384 GDWNDGFSTVG
+2384 F
-2395 NKGKGESIWLGF
+2395 
-2407 FLSDILKKF
+2407 
-2416 IPLCKYKGEDE
+2416 
-2427 LAKKY
+2427 
-2432 EEILNKLKKAL
+2432 
-2443 NTTGW
+2443 
-2448 DGRWYRRAFTD
+2448 R
-2459 KGEILR
+2459 

>member
-87 VKTVTKELTLKK
+87 VKTATKELTLKK

-155 WNINTFLRMA
+155 WNINTFLRVA

-600 ITNLASMPPIKY
+600 ITNVASMPPIKY

-618 DTDLVLNSARELIG
+618 DTDLVLNSAKELIG

-2295 TRRGIRTRFSDDLLW
+2295 TRKRHK
-2310 LAYITEEY
+2310 
-2318 INFTGDY
+2318 N
-2325 TILDIKT
+2325 
-2332 NYIEG
+2332 
-2337 ADLEEGTDEKYDKYL
+2337 
-2352 PSKESG
+2352 
-2358 TIYEHC
+2358 
-2364 KKAIEKKINLGEN
+2364 KI
-2377 DLPTIGS
+2377 
-2384 GDWNDGFSTVG
+2384 F
-2395 NKGKGESIWLGF
+2395 
-2407 FLSDILKKF
+2407 
-2416 IPLCKYKGEDE
+2416 
-2427 LAKKY
+2427 
-2432 EEILNKLKKAL
+2432 
-2443 NTTGW
+2443 
-2448 DGRWYRRAFTD
+2448 R
-2459 KGEILR
+2459 

>member
-155 WNINTFLRMA
+155 WNINTFLRVA

-2295 TRRGIRTRFSDDLLW
+2295 TRKRH
-2310 LAYITEEY
+2310 
-2318 INFTGDY
+2318 
-2325 TILDIKT
+2325 K
-2332 NYIEG
+2332 
-2337 ADLEEGTDEKYDKYL
+2337 
-2352 PSKESG
+2352 
-2358 TIYEHC
+2358 
-2364 KKAIEKKINLGEN
+2364 
-2377 DLPTIGS
+2377 
-2384 GDWNDGFSTVG
+2384 
-2395 NKGKGESIWLGF
+2395 NK
-2407 FLSDILKKF
+2407 
-2416 IPLCKYKGEDE
+2416 
-2427 LAKKY
+2427 
-2432 EEILNKLKKAL
+2432 
-2443 NTTGW
+2443 
-2448 DGRWYRRAFTD
+2448 
-2459 KGEILR
+2459 ILR

>member
-155 WNINTFLRMA
+155 WNINTFLRVA

-537 KMVDILNKKYPDEKF
+537 KIVDILNKKYPDEKF

-600 ITNLASMPPIKY
+600 ITNVASMPPIKY

-618 DTDLVLNSARELIG
+618 DTDLVLNSAKELIG

-947 GILYIFINAKNPFSA
+947 GILYIFINAKNPFSV

-1387 DILLQERMPE
+1387 NILLQERMPE

-2090 LCLENISN
+2090 LCLKNISN

-2295 TRRGIRTRFSDDLLW
+2295 TRKRHK
-2310 LAYITEEY
+2310 
-2318 INFTGDY
+2318 N
-2325 TILDIKT
+2325 
-2332 NYIEG
+2332 
-2337 ADLEEGTDEKYDKYL
+2337 
-2352 PSKESG
+2352 
-2358 TIYEHC
+2358 
-2364 KKAIEKKINLGEN
+2364 KI
-2377 DLPTIGS
+2377 
-2384 GDWNDGFSTVG
+2384 F
-2395 NKGKGESIWLGF
+2395 
-2407 FLSDILKKF
+2407 
-2416 IPLCKYKGEDE
+2416 
-2427 LAKKY
+2427 
-2432 EEILNKLKKAL
+2432 
-2443 NTTGW
+2443 
-2448 DGRWYRRAFTD
+2448 R
-2459 KGEILR
+2459 

>member
-49 FEFITEVYN
+49 FEFITVVYN

-155 WNINTFLRMA
+155 WNINTFLRVA

-394 MHKAQKYITALAV
+394 MHKAKKYITALAV

-600 ITNLASMPPIKY
+600 ITNVASMPPIKY

-618 DTDLVLNSARELIG
+618 DTDLVLNSAKELIG

-823 LDYFY
+823 LDCFY

-1065 NTLELLN
+1065 DTLELLN

-1278 FGIPWLGLK
+1278 FGIPWLSLK

-2090 LCLENISN
+2090 LCLKNISN

-2295 TRRGIRTRFSDDLLW
+2295 TRKRHK
-2310 LAYITEEY
+2310 
-2318 INFTGDY
+2318 N
-2325 TILDIKT
+2325 
-2332 NYIEG
+2332 
-2337 ADLEEGTDEKYDKYL
+2337 
-2352 PSKESG
+2352 
-2358 TIYEHC
+2358 
-2364 KKAIEKKINLGEN
+2364 KI
-2377 DLPTIGS
+2377 
-2384 GDWNDGFSTVG
+2384 F
-2395 NKGKGESIWLGF
+2395 
-2407 FLSDILKKF
+2407 
-2416 IPLCKYKGEDE
+2416 
-2427 LAKKY
+2427 
-2432 EEILNKLKKAL
+2432 
-2443 NTTGW
+2443 
-2448 DGRWYRRAFTD
+2448 R
-2459 KGEILR
+2459 

>member
-360 SNNKKAHVGY
+360 SNDKKAHVGY

-380 LEILQNKKVPRQNN
+380 LEILQNKKVPKQNN

-612 IITLDA
+612 IISLDA
-618 DTDLVLNSARELIG
+618 DTDLVLNSAKELIG

-947 GILYIFINAKNPFSA
+947 GILYIFINAKNPFSV

-1318 LEKLGMYNKY
+1318 LEKLGMNNKY

-2295 TRRGIRTRFSDDLLW
+2295 TRKRHK
-2310 LAYITEEY
+2310 
-2318 INFTGDY
+2318 N
-2325 TILDIKT
+2325 
-2332 NYIEG
+2332 
-2337 ADLEEGTDEKYDKYL
+2337 
-2352 PSKESG
+2352 
-2358 TIYEHC
+2358 
-2364 KKAIEKKINLGEN
+2364 KI
-2377 DLPTIGS
+2377 
-2384 GDWNDGFSTVG
+2384 F
-2395 NKGKGESIWLGF
+2395 
-2407 FLSDILKKF
+2407 
-2416 IPLCKYKGEDE
+2416 
-2427 LAKKY
+2427 
-2432 EEILNKLKKAL
+2432 
-2443 NTTGW
+2443 
-2448 DGRWYRRAFTD
+2448 R
-2459 KGEILR
+2459 

>member
-345 CLELSSIEY
+345 CLELSSMEY

-394 MHKAQKYITALAV
+394 MHKAKKYITALAV
-407 VTIVLAGVYGLYINT
+407 VTIAFAGVYGLYINT

-618 DTDLVLNSARELIG
+618 DTDLVLNSAKELIG

-2166 EISIVLGAEESII
+2166 EISIILGAEESII

-2295 TRRGIRTRFSDDLLW
+2295 TRKRHKNKIFRRFA
-2310 LAYITEEY
+2310 LACLY
-2318 INFTGDY
+2318 
-2325 TILDIKT
+2325 
-2332 NYIEG
+2332 
-2337 ADLEEGTDEKYDKYL
+2337 
-2352 PSKESG
+2352 
-2358 TIYEHC
+2358 
-2364 KKAIEKKINLGEN
+2364 
-2377 DLPTIGS
+2377 
-2384 GDWNDGFSTVG
+2384 
-2395 NKGKGESIWLGF
+2395 
-2407 FLSDILKKF
+2407 
-2416 IPLCKYKGEDE
+2416 
-2427 LAKKY
+2427 
-2432 EEILNKLKKAL
+2432 
-2443 NTTGW
+2443 
-2448 DGRWYRRAFTD
+2448 YRRIYKFY
-2459 KGEILR
+2459 R

>member
-155 WNINTFLRMA
+155 WNINTFLRVA

-304 LKKDPVNVYSKM
+304 LKKDPANVYSKM

-360 SNNKKAHVGY
+360 SNDKKAHVGY

-380 LEILQNKKVPRQNN
+380 LEILQNKKVPKQNN

-600 ITNLASMPPIKY
+600 ITNVASMPPIKY

-618 DTDLVLNSARELIG
+618 DTDLVLNSAKELIG

-823 LDYFY
+823 LDCFY

-1449 KGNGYSKYNNIL
+1449 NGNGYSKYNNIL

-1591 KSRDKSKS
+1591 KSRDKSKL

-2295 TRRGIRTRFSDDLLW
+2295 TRKRHK
-2310 LAYITEEY
+2310 
-2318 INFTGDY
+2318 N
-2325 TILDIKT
+2325 
-2332 NYIEG
+2332 
-2337 ADLEEGTDEKYDKYL
+2337 
-2352 PSKESG
+2352 
-2358 TIYEHC
+2358 
-2364 KKAIEKKINLGEN
+2364 KIFG
-2377 DLPTIGS
+2377 
-2384 GDWNDGFSTVG
+2384 
-2395 NKGKGESIWLGF
+2395 
-2407 FLSDILKKF
+2407 
-2416 IPLCKYKGEDE
+2416 
-2427 LAKKY
+2427 
-2432 EEILNKLKKAL
+2432 
-2443 NTTGW
+2443 
-2448 DGRWYRRAFTD
+2448 
-2459 KGEILR
+2459 

>member
-155 WNINTFLRMA
+155 WNINTFLRVA

-304 LKKDPVNVYSKM
+304 LKKDPVKVYSKM

-600 ITNLASMPPIKY
+600 ITNVANMPPIKY

-618 DTDLVLNSARELIG
+618 DTDLVLNSAKELTG

-823 LDYFY
+823 LDCFY

-947 GILYIFINAKNPFSA
+947 GVLYIFINAKNPFSV

-1148 EKMQLFSVGYNVEEN
+1148 KKMQLFSVGYNVEEN

-1387 DILLQERMPE
+1387 NILLQERMPE

-2295 TRRGIRTRFSDDLLW
+2295 TRKRHK
-2310 LAYITEEY
+2310 
-2318 INFTGDY
+2318 N
-2325 TILDIKT
+2325 
-2332 NYIEG
+2332 
-2337 ADLEEGTDEKYDKYL
+2337 
-2352 PSKESG
+2352 
-2358 TIYEHC
+2358 
-2364 KKAIEKKINLGEN
+2364 KI
-2377 DLPTIGS
+2377 
-2384 GDWNDGFSTVG
+2384 F
-2395 NKGKGESIWLGF
+2395 
-2407 FLSDILKKF
+2407 
-2416 IPLCKYKGEDE
+2416 
-2427 LAKKY
+2427 
-2432 EEILNKLKKAL
+2432 
-2443 NTTGW
+2443 
-2448 DGRWYRRAFTD
+2448 R
-2459 KGEILR
+2459 

>member
-155 WNINTFLRMA
+155 WNINTFLRVA

-304 LKKDPVNVYSKM
+304 LRKDPVNVYSKM

-600 ITNLASMPPIKY
+600 ITNVASMPPIKY

-618 DTDLVLNSARELIG
+618 DTDLVLNSAKELIG

-947 GILYIFINAKNPFSA
+947 GILYIFINAKNPFSV

-1387 DILLQERMPE
+1387 NILLQERMPE

-2295 TRRGIRTRFSDDLLW
+2295 TRKRHK
-2310 LAYITEEY
+2310 
-2318 INFTGDY
+2318 N
-2325 TILDIKT
+2325 
-2332 NYIEG
+2332 
-2337 ADLEEGTDEKYDKYL
+2337 
-2352 PSKESG
+2352 
-2358 TIYEHC
+2358 
-2364 KKAIEKKINLGEN
+2364 KI
-2377 DLPTIGS
+2377 
-2384 GDWNDGFSTVG
+2384 F
-2395 NKGKGESIWLGF
+2395 
-2407 FLSDILKKF
+2407 
-2416 IPLCKYKGEDE
+2416 
-2427 LAKKY
+2427 
-2432 EEILNKLKKAL
+2432 
-2443 NTTGW
+2443 
-2448 DGRWYRRAFTD
+2448 R
-2459 KGEILR
+2459 

>member
-155 WNINTFLRMA
+155 WNINTFLRVA

-304 LKKDPVNVYSKM
+304 LKKDPVKVYSKM

-537 KMVDILNKKYPDEKF
+537 KIVDILNKKYPDEKF

-600 ITNLASMPPIKY
+600 ITNVASMPPIKY

-1231 PGSLLDE
+1231 PGSLLNE

-1449 KGNGYSKYNNIL
+1449 NGNGYSKYNNIL

-1591 KSRDKSKS
+1591 KSRDKSKL

-2295 TRRGIRTRFSDDLLW
+2295 TRKRHK
-2310 LAYITEEY
+2310 
-2318 INFTGDY
+2318 N
-2325 TILDIKT
+2325 
-2332 NYIEG
+2332 
-2337 ADLEEGTDEKYDKYL
+2337 
-2352 PSKESG
+2352 
-2358 TIYEHC
+2358 
-2364 KKAIEKKINLGEN
+2364 KIFG
-2377 DLPTIGS
+2377 
-2384 GDWNDGFSTVG
+2384 
-2395 NKGKGESIWLGF
+2395 
-2407 FLSDILKKF
+2407 
-2416 IPLCKYKGEDE
+2416 
-2427 LAKKY
+2427 
-2432 EEILNKLKKAL
+2432 
-2443 NTTGW
+2443 
-2448 DGRWYRRAFTD
+2448 
-2459 KGEILR
+2459 

>member
-155 WNINTFLRMA
+155 WNINTFLRVA

-600 ITNLASMPPIKY
+600 ITNVASMPPIKY

-618 DTDLVLNSARELIG
+618 DTDLVLNSAKELIG

-947 GILYIFINAKNPFSA
+947 GILYIFINAKNPFSV

-1387 DILLQERMPE
+1387 NILLQERMPE

-1591 KSRDKSKS
+1591 KSRDKSKL

-2295 TRRGIRTRFSDDLLW
+2295 TRKRHK
-2310 LAYITEEY
+2310 
-2318 INFTGDY
+2318 N
-2325 TILDIKT
+2325 
-2332 NYIEG
+2332 
-2337 ADLEEGTDEKYDKYL
+2337 
-2352 PSKESG
+2352 
-2358 TIYEHC
+2358 
-2364 KKAIEKKINLGEN
+2364 KI
-2377 DLPTIGS
+2377 
-2384 GDWNDGFSTVG
+2384 F
-2395 NKGKGESIWLGF
+2395 
-2407 FLSDILKKF
+2407 
-2416 IPLCKYKGEDE
+2416 
-2427 LAKKY
+2427 
-2432 EEILNKLKKAL
+2432 
-2443 NTTGW
+2443 
-2448 DGRWYRRAFTD
+2448 R
-2459 KGEILR
+2459 

>member
-155 WNINTFLRMA
+155 WNINTFLRVA

-304 LKKDPVNVYSKM
+304 LKKDPANVYSKM

-360 SNNKKAHVGY
+360 SNDKKAHVGY

-380 LEILQNKKVPRQNN
+380 LEILQNKKVPKQNN

-600 ITNLASMPPIKY
+600 ITNVASMPPIKY

-618 DTDLVLNSARELIG
+618 DTDLVLNSAKELIG

-823 LDYFY
+823 LDCFY

-1449 KGNGYSKYNNIL
+1449 NGNGYSKYNNIL

-1591 KSRDKSKS
+1591 KSRDKSKL

-2295 TRRGIRTRFSDDLLW
+2295 TRKRHK
-2310 LAYITEEY
+2310 
-2318 INFTGDY
+2318 N
-2325 TILDIKT
+2325 
-2332 NYIEG
+2332 
-2337 ADLEEGTDEKYDKYL
+2337 
-2352 PSKESG
+2352 
-2358 TIYEHC
+2358 
-2364 KKAIEKKINLGEN
+2364 KI
-2377 DLPTIGS
+2377 
-2384 GDWNDGFSTVG
+2384 F
-2395 NKGKGESIWLGF
+2395 
-2407 FLSDILKKF
+2407 
-2416 IPLCKYKGEDE
+2416 
-2427 LAKKY
+2427 
-2432 EEILNKLKKAL
+2432 
-2443 NTTGW
+2443 
-2448 DGRWYRRAFTD
+2448 R
-2459 KGEILR
+2459 

>member
-155 WNINTFLRMA
+155 WNINTFLRVA

-304 LKKDPVNVYSKM
+304 LKKDPANVYSKM

-360 SNNKKAHVGY
+360 SNDKKAHVGY

-380 LEILQNKKVPRQNN
+380 LEILQNKKVPKQNN

-600 ITNLASMPPIKY
+600 ITNVASMPPIKY

-618 DTDLVLNSARELIG
+618 DTDLVLNSAKELIG

-947 GILYIFINAKNPFSA
+947 GVLYIFINAKNPFSA

-1110 GNFVG
+1110 GNLVG

-1127 GQEDTRIDEL
+1127 GQKDTRIDEL

-1827 MGYLQNIRS
+1827 MGYLQNVRS

-1879 ETIKQIGDEKIPQI
+1879 ETIKPIGDEKIPQI

-2295 TRRGIRTRFSDDLLW
+2295 TRKRHK
-2310 LAYITEEY
+2310 
-2318 INFTGDY
+2318 N
-2325 TILDIKT
+2325 
-2332 NYIEG
+2332 
-2337 ADLEEGTDEKYDKYL
+2337 
-2352 PSKESG
+2352 
-2358 TIYEHC
+2358 
-2364 KKAIEKKINLGEN
+2364 KI
-2377 DLPTIGS
+2377 
-2384 GDWNDGFSTVG
+2384 F
-2395 NKGKGESIWLGF
+2395 
-2407 FLSDILKKF
+2407 
-2416 IPLCKYKGEDE
+2416 
-2427 LAKKY
+2427 
-2432 EEILNKLKKAL
+2432 
-2443 NTTGW
+2443 
-2448 DGRWYRRAFTD
+2448 R
-2459 KGEILR
+2459 